1 VDQITSG
8 TAKVF
13 PIDALVT
20 AAHAHG
26 VPVVV
31 DGAHAPAL
39 IDAPA
44 AAGADFWTGN
54 FHKWPA
60 APRATAGLVVAER
73 WRTAAMPLIV
83 SWSEYDERMPE
94 RFDMQGTYDYVPWIA
109 APESLHVLKDLD
121 WPTRRPQLTTLVE
134 EGAKILAK
142 ALGTGVAEV
151 VRPPATMR
159 LVELPASVDLSG
171 GDALK
176 MRVSRELKAEI
187 TFTGFEERK
196 FIRLSAHA
204 YNSLAD
210 YEKLSDGL
218 PKLLA

>member
-1 VDQITSG
+1 MSLIADRLDGASVLMVDQITSG

-13 PIDALVT
+13 PIDGLVA
-20 AAHAHG
+20 AAHERG

-60 APRATAGLVVAER
+60 SPRATAGLVVAEK
-73 WRTAAMPLIV
+73 WRSATMPLIV

-109 APESLHVLKDLD
+109 APESLRVL
-121 WPTRRPQLTTLVE
+121 
-134 EGAKILAK
+134 A
-142 ALGTGVAEV
+142 
-151 VRPPATMR
+151 
-159 LVELPASVDLSG
+159 DLS
-171 GDALK
+171 L
-176 MRVSRELKAEI
+176 I
-187 TFTGFEERK
+187 H
-196 FIRLSAHA
+196 I
-204 YNSLAD
+204 
-210 YEKLSDGL
+210 
-218 PKLLA
+218 